1 MTACPFC
8 RMNLMGEPRSS
19 SGSVGYQCHNCGVFR
34 LSSRAVT
41 VVEKAGYAPMER
53 ARLSYGL
60 RRMGGGNLVN
70 SHLLDSILSD
80 TQLPDASSL
89 QDNLLLHMEN
99 ELAGPGESMELWA
112 PAMRAWLGALS
123 SAGARWVIDQ
133 TLKAELIEGQVLRTL
148 GGDDEFRLK
157 DATLTIKGWRRVEE
171 LRRSAV
177 GSRKGFMAMKF
188 GDAQLDAVFRN
199 HFRPAVGLTGF
210 ELMRLDDEPRAGLI
224 DDRLRLEI
232 RTSRFMVA
240 DLSHANA
247 GAYWEAGFAEGL
259 GRPVIY
265 TCRKDVF
272 DDPKTKPH
280 FDTNHY
286 LTVVWDPADPAGA
299 AEQLKT
305 VIRVTLP
312 TEAVLVDV
320 APHLGVSSPSTV
332 EPLGTNRS

>member
-1 MTACPFC
+1 MTACLFC
-8 RMNLMGEPRSS
+8 RMNLMGEPRSI
-19 SGSVGYQCHNCGVFR
+19 SGSVEYQCHNCGSFR
-34 LSSRAVT
+34 VSSTAAAI
-41 VVEKAGYAPMER
+41 VEKAEYAPMER
-53 ARLSYGL
+53 AQLSYGL
-60 RRMGGGNLVN
+60 SRMGSGSLLT
-70 SHLLDSILSD
+70 SHLLDSILKD

-89 QDNLLLHMEN
+89 QDNLLLHMES

-112 PAMRAWLGALS
+112 PAMRARLGALS

-133 TLKAELIEGQVLRTL
+133 ALKAELIEGYANRTI
-148 GGDDEFRLK
+148 GGDEEFRLLN
-157 DATLTIKGWRRVEE
+157 ATLTIDGWSRVEE

-188 GDAQLDAVFRN
+188 GDAELDAVFRN
-199 HFRPAVGLTGF
+199 HFRPAVRQTGF
-210 ELMRLDDEPRAGLI
+210 ELLRLDDEPRAGLI

-272 DDPKTKPH
+272 DNPTTKPH

-286 LTVVWDPADPAGA
+286 LTVVWDPANPAA
-299 AEQLKT
+299 AADQLKT

-312 TEAVLVDV
+312 TEANLTDN
-320 APHLGVSSPSTV
+320 VSK
-332 EPLGTNRS
+332 

>member
-1 MTACPFC
+1 MIACPIC
-8 RMNLMGEPRSS
+8 QMDLINEPRSS
-19 SGSVGYQCHNCGVFR
+19 SGSVEYQCHNCGVFR
-34 LSSRAVT
+34 LSST
-41 VVEKAGYAPMER
+41 VVAVVDHAGYAPLER

-60 RRMGGGNLVN
+60 RRMGGGNLLT
-70 SHLLDSILSD
+70 SQLLESILKD

-89 QDNLLLHMEN
+89 QDNLLLHMES
-99 ELAGPGESMELWA
+99 ELAGPGESMALWA

-123 SAGARWVIDQ
+123 SSGARWVIDQ
-133 TLKAELIEGQVLRTL
+133 AFKAELIEGLAVRTM
-148 GGDDEFRLK
+148 GGDQEFRLVN
-157 DATLTIKGWRRVEE
+157 ATLTIKGWRRVEE

-286 LTVVWDPADPAGA
+286 LTVVWDPADPAAA

-312 TEAVLVDV
+312 TESILVDV
-320 APHLGVSSPSTV
+320 
-332 EPLGTNRS
+332 EPI